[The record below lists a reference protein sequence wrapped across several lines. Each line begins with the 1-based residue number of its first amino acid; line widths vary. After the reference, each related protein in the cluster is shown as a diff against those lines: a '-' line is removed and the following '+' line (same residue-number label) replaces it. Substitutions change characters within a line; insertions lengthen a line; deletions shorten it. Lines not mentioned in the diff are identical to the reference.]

1 MNLRLRL
8 IRPNSNT
15 VSAILFWQAAIS
27 TSAGHA
33 NLNRKISPLR
43 IILGVKHSGIET
55 SEIKG
60 GPDTI
65 LFAV

>member
-27 TSAGHA
+27 TNAVHTKF
-33 NLNRKISPLR
+33 NPKISDLR
-43 IILGVKHSGIET
+43 IILEQSRHGVET

>member
-27 TSAGHA
+27 TNSAHTK
-33 NLNRKISPLR
+33 LNRKNIPLR
-43 IILGVKHSGIET
+43 IILGQKAGGVET